1 MYSVTSSINVYDLM
15 CCNSLNITRN
25 KLKVLA
31 VKYSVVSGGK
41 QVEDEPADRSQI
53 AEIL

>member
-1 MYSVTSSINVYDLM
+1 M

-25 KLKVLA
+25 KLKGLA

-41 QVEDEPADRSQI
+41 QVINMNEDEPADRSQI